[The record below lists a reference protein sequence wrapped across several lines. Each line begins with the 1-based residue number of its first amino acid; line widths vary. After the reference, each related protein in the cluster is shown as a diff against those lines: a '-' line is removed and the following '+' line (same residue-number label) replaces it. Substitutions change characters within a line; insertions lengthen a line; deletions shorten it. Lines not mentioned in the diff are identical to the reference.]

1 MKKTFLNSAFATLL
15 ITSVSLFSSCKKEE
29 NTDTIP
35 TQEEALDLV
44 NNALDTD
51 VAGQTSDFEQTA
63 KTSATYAS
71 NPYCGF
77 SKDSVITKSFT
88 GTNISYNYQLNW
100 NWAVVCTQAFP
111 NTINFN
117 LTTSGKYETL
127 RIKSDDNSTTNIAVT
142 NLLTGSNYIAN
153 GSTIRN
159 GTQTSKVRNMSQF
172 TSKLEITYSN
182 ININKTSPY
191 RIQSGNA
198 SFNLTGK
205 TINGTN
211 YAYSG
216 TITFLGSQ
224 SATLT
229 FANGSSFTIQL

>member
-1 MKKTFLNSAFATLL
+1 MKKTFLNSTLTAL
-15 ITSVSLFSSCKKEE
+15 LLTSITIFSSCKKEE
-29 NTDTIP
+29 ADTTP
-35 TQEEALDLV
+35 TQDEAVDIV
-44 NNALDTD
+44 TNALDTD

-63 KTSATYAS
+63 KTSATYSS
-71 NPYCGF
+71 NSYCGF

-88 GTNISYNYQLNW
+88 GTNISYNYQFNW
-100 NWAVVCTQAFP
+100 NWVVVCTQAIP

-127 RIKSDDNSTTNIAVT
+127 RIKSDDNSTTSIAVT
-142 NLLTGSNYIAN
+142 NLLTGTNYIAN

-172 TSKLEITYSN
+172 TSKLEITYAN
-182 ININKTSPY
+182 ININKISPY

-198 SFNLTGK
+198 SFSLTGQ
-205 TINGTN
+205 TIKGTN

-216 TITFLGSQ
+216 TITFLGNQ